1 MVIEDDKTLAGLL
14 NNEKNPDPAWLV
26 YILDQFIGNA
36 LKYGQRKGEVW
47 KKRAETEA
55 AKPGDVEPEEVEPGR
70 QQAQEEEKPGEKAP
84 CLSIYH
90 AFPSL
95 SIIPSQ

>member
-1 MVIEDDKTLAGLL
+1 MAKWCRELKIPLAAGLL

-70 QQAQEEEKPGEKAP
+70 QQAQEEEKPGENAP
-84 CLSIYH
+84 CLRIWTQRGRT
-90 AFPSL
+90 A
-95 SIIPSQ
+95 